1 MASTTVRLAKLLA
14 ERGIASRRAA
24 EEMIAAGRVTV
35 NGAVAVVTTPVDP
48 ARDKVAVDG
57 RPLPARPPHVYYL
70 VYKPRGYIT
79 GRADPQ
85 GRRSVL
91 DLAAGLPVRVEPV
104 GRLDYD
110 SEGALLLTNDGRLA
124 HRLTHPSS
132 GVPKRYVAAV
142 EGVPDTA
149 DIRAI
154 AKGVDLEDGRT
165 APARARLIAA
175 GKTGARLEIT
185 VTEGRNRLVRRML
198 LAIGHPVRKLR
209 RESFAR
215 ISIRGMKR
223 GEVRPLTA
231 DEVQRLRDVAA
242 AKQPEKARRG
252 GLPAAP

>member
-1 MASTTVRLAKLLA
+1 MTKPATVRLAKLLA

-24 EEMIAAGRVTV
+24 EEIIAAGRVTV
-35 NGAVAVVTTPVDP
+35 NGAVATVTTPVDP
-48 ARDKVAVDG
+48 AHDAVAVDG
-57 RPLPARPPHVYYL
+57 RPLPGKPPLVYYL
-70 VYKPRGYIT
+70 LYKPRGYIT

-91 DLAAGLPVRVEPV
+91 DLVAGLPVRVEPV

-110 SEGALLLTNDGRLA
+110 TEGALLLTNDGRLA

-132 GVPKRYVAAV
+132 EAPKRYIASV
-142 EGVPDTA
+142 EGVPDAA

-154 AKGVDLEDGRT
+154 ERGIDLEDGRT
-165 APARARLIAA
+165 APARARLVAA
-175 GKTGARLEIT
+175 GKDGARIEIT

-198 LAIGHPVRKLR
+198 LAIGHPARKLR

-215 ISIRGMKR
+215 ISVRGMKR

-231 DEVQRLRDVAA
+231 EEVQRLRDMAA
-242 AKQPEKARRG
+242 TGVNRR
-252 GLPAAP
+252 